1 MMGPVSHGADTE
13 RLSLVGQELTSS
25 SSLLEEIASNGR
37 TMAHVLAEHWSGADL
52 EHFVGHGWPGAEQAV
67 HRSSELVRAMGEA
80 AVRHADEQRAASEG
94 TTGAAGFVSTAP
106 VTNRSTAPITRQ
118 SMAGARPPATE
129 SEPEG
134 WEDPGLEGPDRGRL
148 DPDVYERWQ
157 ELESGEKQAI
167 IQRIVDEEAAAYGIE
182 PAPEVQFED
191 IDGAGS
197 WDGETLVIDAGT
209 VENDPREA
217 IHAAAHETRH
227 VVQREAMDMAHP
239 PWWKFWKGRE
249 DMEGLNPDVV
259 DRWKENERTGYQG
272 APDEELKE
280 SDPAA
285 YEEQLKAYYEQPIE
299 EDAYYAG
306 QRYVEDM
313 TVEELERLRDESGG

>member
-1 MMGPVSHGADTE
+1 MGAVSHGADAD
-13 RLSLVGQELTSS
+13 RLSVVGRELTNSS
-25 SSLLEEIASNGR
+25 VSLSEMGTSGR
-37 TMAHVLAEHWSGADL
+37 AMAQVLAEHWSGADF
-52 EHFVGHGWPGAEQAV
+52 EDFFGHGWPGAEQALY
-67 HRSSELVRAMGEA
+67 RSAELVRAMGEA
-80 AVRHADEQRAASEG
+80 AVRNAEEQRAVSEG
-94 TTGAAGFVSTAP
+94 ATGAAGFVSTTPVAGQSTAP
-106 VTNRSTAPITRQ
+106 VTGQA
-118 SMAGARPPATE
+118 MAGARPPAAE

-148 DPDVYERWQ
+148 DPEVYERWQ
-157 ELESGEKQAI
+157 ELEPGEKQAI

-191 IDGAGS
+191 IGGVGS
-197 WDGETLVIDAGT
+197 WDGETLIIDATT

-259 DRWKENERTGYQG
+259 DRWKENERTGYQEP
-272 APDEELKE
+272 PDGELKE

-299 EDAYYAG
+299 ADAFDAG